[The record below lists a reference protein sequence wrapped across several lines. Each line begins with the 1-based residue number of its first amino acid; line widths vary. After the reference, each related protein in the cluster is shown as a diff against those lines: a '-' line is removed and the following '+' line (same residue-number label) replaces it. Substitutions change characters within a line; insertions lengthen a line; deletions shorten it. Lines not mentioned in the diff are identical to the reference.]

1 MNSHKQLYFI
11 PILDTAS
18 KQVDR
23 RAAYEN
29 AISDI
34 DNMGALPEY
43 RAGHL
48 HFQQFIEAT
57 RPSSFPDM
65 LLECDGGLVVRI
77 TKYATGEEI
86 LIHDLLPGN
95 YRLSLSTG
103 RTIWTQGLEAR
114 DLLWFSA
121 FPSAPLRLAATSGDE
136 ESVPS
141 IEDAVMD
148 GAITLK
154 VFPGL
159 QSGTIS
165 IRISS

>member
-1 MNSHKQLYFI
+1 MNSSKQLYFI
-11 PILDTAS
+11 PILNAAS
-18 KQVDR
+18 MKTDR

-43 RAGHL
+43 HAGHRQ
-48 HFQQFIEAT
+48 FRQFIEAA
-57 RPSSFPDM
+57 RPSSFPDL
-65 LLECDGGLVVRI
+65 LLECNGGLVARI

-103 RTIWTQGLEAR
+103 RTIWAQGLEAR
-114 DLLWFSA
+114 NLLWFSA
-121 FPSAPLRLAATSGDE
+121 FPSAPLRLAATSGYE

-159 QSGTIS
+159 HSGTIS